1 MKNFR
6 ILLLFASIGLLLLAG
21 MYRPFAQTM
30 SRNCVSFCGRFGF
43 KDTLLLA
50 EVLTEMF
57 SMPQVVKTYLK
68 MSKAS
73 V

>member
-6 ILLLFASIGLLLLAG
+6 ILLLFVAIGLLLLAG
-21 MYRPFAQTM
+21 MYRPTTQAM

-43 KDTLLLA
+43 KGTLLLA
-50 EVLTEMF
+50 QVMTENF
-57 SMPQVVKTYLK
+57 SMLQVVKNYLK
-68 MSKAS
+68 MFNAS